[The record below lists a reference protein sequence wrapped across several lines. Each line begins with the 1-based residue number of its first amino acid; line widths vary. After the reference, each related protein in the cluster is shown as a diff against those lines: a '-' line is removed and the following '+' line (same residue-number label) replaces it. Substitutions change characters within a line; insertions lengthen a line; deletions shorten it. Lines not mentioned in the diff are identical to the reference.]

1 MSNEEHL
8 EEILYEAHQ
17 LGIIEDIIHDLKCTE
32 ICTFREEIIKRFNE
46 IKDKN
51 QKRDNS

>member
-17 LGIIEDIIHDLKCTE
+17 LGIIKDLMEDLKCTE
-32 ICTFREEIIKRFNE
+32 ICTFRDEVIKRFNE
-46 IKDKN
+46 IKEK
-51 QKRDNS
+51 KEK